1 MSKNWPI
8 LLGRVPPYRVL
19 RKPVWLCDHNDC
31 KSHPVKVH
39 LKEDCRGVAKL
50 NDGEAKGA
58 RALPP

>member
-50 NDGEAKGA
+50 NDGEAKMA
-58 RALPP
+58 